1 MDFSL
6 GMLRAG
12 LADFEG
18 PRVQG
23 DLRGLPFVDAAF
35 AGAWANAS
43 LLHLGP
49 DEVDLALAEI
59 ARILRPGGWLH
70 TSVKGGTGDEWEDA
84 RYGEPRWFQYWSE
97 DDFDE
102 RLARAGFEIH
112 DRDYDEVR
120 SQPWILRQSRL
131 RT

>member
-23 DLRGLPFVDAAF
+23 DLRWLPFVDDAF
-35 AGAWANAS
+35 GGAWVNAS
-43 LLHLGP
+43 LLHLWP

-84 RYGEPRWFQYWSE
+84 RYGEPRWFHYWSE

-112 DRDYDEVR
+112 DGDYDEVR

-131 RT
+131 RP